1 MFTLLSIVVWF
12 LLYSGTNAFGPD
24 DGIRIQAID
33 DTAVNM
39 PVDIKPTLIQFF
51 GWYRP
56 VPQSNPQRFI
66 NRHGKELTSM
76 STPDSYSLQG
86 PGLIVSITIT
96 RGRYSVEPFTITHSG
111 YAVNLQAQYH
121 GVSAG
126 DGVTLNVPDVHS
138 DTQELKS
145 NDNTSKLA

>member
-24 DGIRIQAID
+24 DGIRIFAIPGD
-33 DTAVNM
+33 LTAVNM
-39 PVDIKPTLIQFF
+39 PVDIYPTLVQFF

-76 STPDSYSLQG
+76 STADSYRLEG
-86 PGLIVSITIT
+86 VIPELIVFITFYYWI
-96 RGRYSVEPFTITHSG
+96 RVEPFTIMHSSG
-111 YAVNLQAQYH
+111 YAVNLKAEYC
-121 GVSAG
+121 
-126 DGVTLNVPDVHS
+126 PP
-138 DTQELKS
+138 
-145 NDNTSKLA
+145 